1 MRNQVFK
8 KLFSVLLA
16 LIMVAGL
23 LPASVL
29 AEGEGNADSTPA
41 PTEAVQPTESAE
53 PTAPTETETP
63 EVTEVP
69 EPTPENPAATVEPTQ
84 GEPTA
89 EPTDEG
95 IMPANVMPVQA
106 NVELQYRIVHLD
118 CGREYFTKDWIIA
131 LINEMADAGYN
142 QLQLAFGNG
151 GFRFYLNDMA
161 IGSHSSDE
169 VKNALEAGNAHY
181 NTYGDDE
188 NGPNNQ
194 EWITYN
200 PSKNALTETEMNA
213 IIAHAQ
219 SKGIEIVPMLNTPGH
234 MHAVLAAMS
243 KLGISG
249 NLQVSGKPGC
259 LNLENTVAVSFT
271 KELVS
276 KYVKYFADNGCN
288 FFNAAMDEY
297 SSWENVFYNYANEII
312 SIITKYNMTPRMFN
326 DALRRNNTI
335 SNSNVQV
342 CYWFYGNNCYPVDDI
357 TQYQLI
363 NANHDYYYVSTNEN
377 WNLYREGY
385 TFVGE
390 YNEDTWINKA
400 KQFNNNTFNY
410 GSGVGTTVNNP
421 VGSMFC
427 IWCNTPG
434 KNTETQIAQ
443 QIRMILRVIGAR
455 MQNSDIYSASNELVE
470 GGFKAD
476 GTINVPTNNKT
487 VGNGSGNTTAD
498 NDTVR
503 VTGPNLAALKCE
515 TTTVTIQ
522 GAAEGKIAA
531 YDVTPSTADNNKYIG
546 EAEVRIKI
554 PEGWDKTKVKAFIV
568 EDGTAKDIDGTAT
581 EDGWYVFT
589 APHFSVMGIYEKAA
603 TTEVGGTI
611 EITKGST
618 GVITVPGDVT
628 NSVGEI
634 ADKTVA
640 EKVEV
645 KPVQQTGET
654 ISYSATASTDA
665 GVNGNYVVSN
675 LIDGE
680 LNTKYYSGG
689 SQKVGQHVQID
700 IGAAIQFDTVLVST
714 PSDSNMNGNTSNY
727 CTNANVMVSVDGEN
741 WTTLGQYTGSSNN
754 KTQTYTNSLEKV
766 RYIRVQITTA
776 KNNWWQLAEI
786 QWGSYANGKFTR
798 MAASGSV
805 TTEGKTET
813 QVTIKGIAGGE
824 TTIKIDGKT
833 YTIKV
838 VDATLAQQVLPIN
851 LWITNTG
858 VVPDGWGTSYNNVTR
873 EGFTYGLD
881 TQHTNNGW
889 ETFRAIYELKATE
902 DSIHSEQGVKLS
914 ELIPNKGKAY
924 GYRGSNTPEEYN
936 VDIWKCSY
944 NASAERQSTDGW
956 TNSSNKGTEFEYI
969 RYWDNKW
976 EYCSAKT
983 GEWTEVGE
991 VGAGKDDSG
1000 KNQVCVWYRQV
1011 TTVTSEVTTEIVD
1024 WGPIKYAAN
1033 QCLLDFAVKYDGTAN
1048 RIPNSFPVTGKTIGF
1063 DIAPIDNVTYYGTDN
1078 GAIYRTVY
1086 GIAGVET
1093 SNYEVYMITLTPSN
1107 DNHSVYINKNSTLTS
1122 YNYDGTEKIA
1132 WAKTEADANSAELY
1146 KMPNVKYGGE
1156 PFLESVKIYQY
1167 QGLLVTYYL
1176 RAKETT
1182 DSLTVH
1188 YAIDGTNVEFHK
1200 YNIIVK
1206 ANADGTYPTFDENIG
1221 LNKTNPKG
1229 PLDNGT
1235 IVNSTDVTITVS
1247 SDLSTLNNLEPQYR
1261 YSDYDVKRSWR
1272 EDDKNV
1278 WIYYTFKREHTY
1290 VIDFGLPLKIKFSDF
1305 GVTNDEAI
1313 GTVSLWEKET
1323 VLENKG
1329 LYGTAKVITGSTEG
1343 KYVLYTL
1350 DKPLDKNITIPLY
1363 VKFSQKGDNDKPQ
1376 LFTANIIPATNVYYE
1391 DSFAKFYGSD
1401 GTQQTVFNPTSAGD
1415 VAGTWYVA
1423 KDTSA
1428 DNNANANQALE
1439 ALGQENH
1446 NPYGYDPAYDSCTMF
1461 SMGSARKVTVTSDM
1475 AKDGVVWP
1483 TAQFT
1488 FKGTGFDIISLTD
1501 NTSGA
1506 IFVDVYKGKEATG
1519 NRFKSYMVDN
1529 YYGYKYENG
1538 AWVVDKNASNALY
1551 QIPVMRMRDLGGY
1564 GEYTAVVTVFYDRAF
1579 DHADRKS
1586 YNFWLD
1592 AVRVYDPMGESVN
1605 TGNTYG
1611 QDGEAYPQ
1619 YIKLRSELK
1628 ELNSDGTAS
1637 SGALFIDGKGN
1648 ANISE
1653 YSNYGPNN
1661 EVYLANGQAIT
1672 FMLTGNDL
1680 SKIATVQIGAKSPNS
1695 NGTKNANMVIGN
1707 ITQNLNTATE
1717 MYYDITT
1724 AAVKNGNAELVTIT
1738 NTGEAILSLT
1748 NLKITYTDGNQTVSL
1763 GEVRAEQQTQAV
1775 QVVRALFAPAPVEPE
1790 PEPEPEKTFE
1800 PERFEASWSRNVMQ
1814 GRKAT
1819 LTVKTSEDVEAI
1831 TVDGQT
1837 IRSYR
1842 TRTERVGF
1850 GRRAKRITYR
1860 EFTYSMVAQ
1869 ESADFSVTA
1878 INAEG
1883 TESEAITA
1891 RLTVKTRPNSM
1902 RDMWDWFKGWF

>member
-23 LPASVL
+23 LPASAMAGGWGAMDV
-29 AEGEGNADSTPA
+29 DTTPEL
-41 PTEAVQPTESAE
+41 TETEQPTESAE
-53 PTAPTETETP
+53 PTKPAETETP

-131 LINEMADAGYN
+131 LINEMAEAGYN

-151 GFRFYLNDMA
+151 GFRFYLNNMA
-161 IGSHSSDE
+161 VGSYSHE
-169 VKNALEAGNAHY
+169 QVMGALEAGNAHY
-181 NTYGDDE
+181 NTYGDGEDGQT
-188 NGPNNQ
+188 NK

-243 KLGISG
+243 ELGISG
-249 NLQVSGKPGC
+249 DLQVSGKPGC
-259 LNLENTVAVSFT
+259 LNLENKAAVSFI
-271 KELVS
+271 KELVN

-297 SSWENVFYNYANEII
+297 SSWENVFYNYANDII

-476 GTINVPTNNKT
+476 GTINTSGSVSTPPTIKDEHGYEGKIDVAIGTSTRIYLPEGIVATWTVTEGKDVVELVAVESDAQKRGEQVVEFADAAPIIGNAVMVKTLKAGTATVIATLEDGTAITATVEVTDNAKETITVVVGKTFEKTIDGKYDGTYNTGEPEIATVTAEHSQTAGVTHYEKATLSAGTFFISNNANDTNPT
-487 VGNGSGNTTAD
+487 VTVTFEDAGNEKYYIKNSNGEYIYPNATRGYLEWSYSLGKDKEPVTIDVNNNNIVVRREVKATTIFGTATTTTYLTLNNSGFGASGNRTNLYIYTQRD
-498 NDTVR
+498 EQGIDQTKLTF
-503 VTGPNLAALKCE
+503 TGHKE
-515 TTTVTIQ
+515 GTTTVTIA
-522 GAAEGKIAA
+522 GVVYTIEVKAAEL
-531 YDVTPSTADNNKYIG
+531 
-546 EAEVRIKI
+546 E
-554 PEGWDKTKVKAFIV
+554 
-568 EDGTAKDIDGTAT
+568 
-581 EDGWYVFT
+581 
-589 APHFSVMGIYEKAA
+589 
-603 TTEVGGTI
+603 
-611 EITKGST
+611 
-618 GVITVPGDVT
+618 
-628 NSVGEI
+628 
-634 ADKTVA
+634 
-640 EKVEV
+640 
-645 KPVQQTGET
+645 
-654 ISYSATASTDA
+654 
-665 GVNGNYVVSN
+665 
-675 LIDGE
+675 
-680 LNTKYYSGG
+680 
-689 SQKVGQHVQID
+689 
-700 IGAAIQFDTVLVST
+700 
-714 PSDSNMNGNTSNY
+714 
-727 CTNANVMVSVDGEN
+727 NV
-741 WTTLGQYTGSSNN
+741 
-754 KTQTYTNSLEKV
+754 
-766 RYIRVQITTA
+766 
-776 KNNWWQLAEI
+776 
-786 QWGSYANGKFTR
+786 
-798 MAASGSV
+798 
-805 TTEGKTET
+805 
-813 QVTIKGIAGGE
+813 
-824 TTIKIDGKT
+824 
-833 YTIKV
+833 
-838 VDATLAQQVLPIN
+838 VLPIN

-858 VVPDGWGTSYNNVTR
+858 VVP
-873 EGFTYGLD
+873 
-881 TQHTNNGW
+881 TNWSNG
-889 ETFRAIYELKATE
+889 
-902 DSIHSEQGVKLS
+902 
-914 ELIPNKGKAY
+914 
-924 GYRGSNTPEEYN
+924 TPEEFTYSDTAGNRRSIYTLKASHPTVNSPNGISLSSILPQVTGTAKSWDGNTYN
-936 VDIWKCSY
+936 VTYWK
-944 NASAERQSTDGW
+944 SAYHTAENRQSTDGW
-956 TNSSNKGTEFEYI
+956 TNYSHKGTKFEYI
-969 RYWDNKW
+969 RFYEGSWAYSVDGITWVNI
-976 EYCSAKT
+976 EN
-983 GEWTEVGE
+983 
-991 VGAGKDDSG
+991 VGAGATDTD
-1000 KNQVCVWYRQV
+1000 KNQVCIWYRQV

-1024 WGPIKYAAN
+1024 WGPIEYGAN
-1033 QCLLDFAVKYDGTAN
+1033 QCLLDFAVKYDGTSD
-1048 RIPNSFPVTGKTIGF
+1048 RIPNTFPATGKTMGF
-1063 DIAPIDNVTYYGTDN
+1063 DCPPDQTVPLGNGYVVKDTDGTY
-1078 GAIYRTVY
+1078 YRTVY

-1093 SNYEVYMITLTPSN
+1093 SNYEVYMITVTPTSDTHTDYVTKGTKPTESN
-1107 DNHSVYINKNSTLTS
+1107 GYA
-1122 YNYDGTEKIA
+1122 YGGTEKIA
-1132 WAKTEADANSAELY
+1132 WAKTERDANASELG
-1146 KMPNVKYGGE
+1146 KTSDIEYGGE
-1156 PFLESVKIYQY
+1156 PFLESVKIYRY

-1182 DSLTVH
+1182 ESLSVH

-1206 ANADGTYPTFDENIG
+1206 ANEDGTYPTFNENIG
-1221 LNKTNPKG
+1221 LNQTNKKG
-1229 PLDNGT
+1229 PLDHGT
-1235 IVNSTDVTITVS
+1235 IVNSNNVTITVS

-1261 YSDYDVKRSWR
+1261 YSDYEVVRSER
-1272 EDDKNV
+1272 KDSKNV

-1290 VIDFGLPLKIKFSDF
+1290 VIDFGLPLNIQFSDF
-1305 GVTNDEAI
+1305 GVTDTSDIKAVSFVENEI
-1313 GTVSLWEKET
+1313 VTKKTGTH
-1323 VLENKG
+1323 
-1329 LYGTAKVITGSTEG
+1329 GTAEVIEPESGK
-1343 KYVLYTL
+1343 KYVRYTL
-1350 DKPLDKNITIPLY
+1350 EKPLGQNITIPLF
-1363 VKFSQKGDNDKPQ
+1363 VTFTNGTKTLFS
-1376 LFTANIIPATNVYYE
+1376 ANIIPATNVYYE
-1391 DSFAKFYGSD
+1391 DSFAKFTNGSYNGGAIAWED
-1401 GTQQTVFNPTSAGD
+1401 
-1415 VAGTWYVA
+1415 AGT
-1423 KDTSA
+1423 KPQETPT
-1428 DNNANANQALE
+1428 QALE
-1439 ALGQENH
+1439 ALGEKTNH
-1446 NPYGYDPAYDSCTMF
+1446 NVYGYDPAYNNCTMF
-1461 SMGSARKVTVTSDM
+1461 SMGSARKVTVTSTM
-1475 AKDGVVWP
+1475 ATTGVVWP

-1506 IFVDVYKGKEATG
+1506 IFVDVYAGKEAKGTMV
-1519 NRFKSYMVDN
+1519 KSYIVDN
-1529 YYGYKYENG
+1529 YYGYTQDESGN
-1538 AWVVDKNASNALY
+1538 WVVDKAAKDNAIY
-1551 QIPVMRMRDLGGY
+1551 QIPVMQVRNLTY
-1564 GEYTAVVTVFYDRAF
+1564 GEYTAVVTVFYDKAF
-1579 DHADRKS
+1579 NHTAKNE

-1592 AVRVYDPMGESVN
+1592 AVRVYDPAGTDLDNEYVKDKE
-1605 TGNTYG
+1605 GF
-1611 QDGEAYPQ
+1611 PQ
-1619 YIKLRSELK
+1619 YIKLRDELAK
-1628 ELNSDGTAS
+1628 TENTTVNVKSMV
-1637 SGALFIDGKGN
+1637 FIDGGN
-1648 ANISE
+1648 TANIAT
-1653 YSNYGPNN
+1653 YANIGPNN
-1661 EVYLANGQAIT
+1661 EVYLAQGQAIT
-1672 FMLTGNDL
+1672 FKLAGNDL

-1695 NGTKNANMVIGN
+1695 NETNKASMVIGN
-1707 ITQNLNTATE
+1707 AVKELGTATE
-1717 MYYDITT
+1717 MYYDITD
-1724 AAVKNGNAELVTIT
+1724 AAKNGNAITIT
-1738 NTGEAILSLT
+1738 NNGNAILSLT
-1748 NLKITYTDGNQTVSL
+1748 NLKITFASKPDA
-1763 GEVRAEQQTQAV
+1763 EVTLAKLSEAEQNEAV
-1775 QVVRALFAPAPVEPE
+1775 VTVRALFAPAPIEPE

-1800 PERFEASWSRNVMQ
+1800 PERFEASWSRNVIQ

-1891 RLTVKTRPNSM
+1891 RLTVKTRPNSL